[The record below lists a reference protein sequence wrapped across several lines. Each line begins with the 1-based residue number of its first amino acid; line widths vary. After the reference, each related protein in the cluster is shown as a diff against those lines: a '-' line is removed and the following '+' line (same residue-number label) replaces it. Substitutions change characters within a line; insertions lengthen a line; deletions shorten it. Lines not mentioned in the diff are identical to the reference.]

1 MAHILCSIGAEGNE
15 VGHDLGFDGGT
26 GSVSDALPHQL
37 QGPFSNPSLCF
48 RALDYLFEWVFRN
61 HYDWMRIEIVLELPF
76 GDQHGVDE
84 LLDLRVA
91 GIEIGKYLANKIDGP
106 LHFQHFVGLVTLDH

>member
-1 MAHILCSIGAEGNE
+1 MLCPISSRAHLAIL
-15 VGHDLGFDGGT
+15 
-26 GSVSDALPHQL
+26 
-37 QGPFSNPSLCF
+37 PFASELCITSLSG
-48 RALDYLFEWVFRN
+48 YLEN

>member
-1 MAHILCSIGAEGNE
+1 
-15 VGHDLGFDGGT
+15 
-26 GSVSDALPHQL
+26 
-37 QGPFSNPSLCF
+37 
-48 RALDYLFEWVFRN
+48 
-61 HYDWMRIEIVLELPF
+61 MRIEIVLELPF

-84 LLDLRVA
+84 LLDMRVA